1 MKCPFELLDNKR
13 EGRENWDDGPDDK
26 HFVKDEEE
34 QQYGSWAS
42 YPSRQVREGKWPD
55 ADSHEEDNCN
65 RPTAAQFR
73 KKRRQQHILLKLTKR
88 GFLSIFFFEYGA
100 IYKRIP

>member
-73 KKRRQQHILLKLTKR
+73 KKKATTTHPVKIDEKR
-88 GFLSIFFFEYGA
+88 LSPYFF
-100 IYKRIP
+100 RVWRDL